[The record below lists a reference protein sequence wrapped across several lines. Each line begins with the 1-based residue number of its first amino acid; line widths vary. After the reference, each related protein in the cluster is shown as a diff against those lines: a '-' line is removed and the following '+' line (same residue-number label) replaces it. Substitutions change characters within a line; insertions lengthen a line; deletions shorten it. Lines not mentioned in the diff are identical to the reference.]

1 MKKKRD
7 ALTKSKML
15 YSGELGLFS
24 ILFAVLGILFLTG
37 TISVADWKRW
47 AFAIVTLAG
56 GVWLIIDFIWTLVS
70 KKRRAKNCLLDKA
83 MVAPMALCVLAFDIL
98 AFAFGWV
105 NASGEGAST
114 AILAFRLAI
123 GIALCYYAAVYVFQ
137 AISHRYKPLPL
148 VIEAALE
155 AEEEEKK
162 QAEAQ
167 EASGEQPVTEE
178 KKEEAPTSEDSSK
191 N

>member
-114 AILAFRLAI
+114 AILSFRLAI

-137 AISHRYKPLPL
+137 AIYHWYKPLPL

-155 AEEEEKK
+155 EEEEEKK
-162 QAEAQ
+162 KAEAQ

-178 KKEEAPTSEDSSK
+178 KKEEAPTSEDFSK

>member
-56 GVWLIIDFIWTLVS
+56 GVWLIIDFI
-70 KKRRAKNCLLDKA
+70 
-83 MVAPMALCVLAFDIL
+83 
-98 AFAFGWV
+98 
-105 NASGEGAST
+105 
-114 AILAFRLAI
+114 
-123 GIALCYYAAVYVFQ
+123 
-137 AISHRYKPLPL
+137 
-148 VIEAALE
+148 
-155 AEEEEKK
+155 
-162 QAEAQ
+162 
-167 EASGEQPVTEE
+167 
-178 KKEEAPTSEDSSK
+178 
-191 N
+191 